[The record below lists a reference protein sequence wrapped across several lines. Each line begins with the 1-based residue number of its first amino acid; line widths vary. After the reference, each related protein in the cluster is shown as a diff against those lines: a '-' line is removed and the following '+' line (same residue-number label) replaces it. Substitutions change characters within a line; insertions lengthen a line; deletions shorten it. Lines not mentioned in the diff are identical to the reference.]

1 VISRE
6 LTKKYGLCQGG
17 ETPKAEKSPADFWAP
32 LRIQVREAVAKC
44 ADFCELS
51 NVLNDMGIELRIVER
66 GKRKGLSFRKGK
78 HKIPGYKLDRGLTYA
93 KISEKLT
100 INKSARLAEEQAKR
114 SAIEREKERQKTVMK
129 ALNMESIKQYLLNS
143 DLQEFLDKIMSFYDF
158 PAWHYHL
165 VPYEMVE
172 HNDGIR
178 LVLYTD
184 GLMRDIERG
193 IERNT
198 DSLPQDTGESYID
211 FYCNEDGDIKA
222 QVEFDPMNSHT
233 AGLSGTIN
241 PSGGDIM
248 ITVRDYVGTKES
260 HEQKMRQTPSTGT
273 QIEEEVVWES
283 QNDRSRIVDKAGEFI
298 LQKGVQGNV
307 VGGKPSWEWEDEDYF
322 KEFDVLK
329 SDDTYD
335 YLIIKKH
342 DGEIKYINQLGY
354 SLNTKQLSQLG
365 VTSGK
370 GMGGP
375 S

>member
-1 VISRE
+1 
-6 LTKKYGLCQGG
+6 
-17 ETPKAEKSPADFWAP
+17 
-32 LRIQVREAVAKC
+32 
-44 ADFCELS
+44 
-51 NVLNDMGIELRIVER
+51 
-66 GKRKGLSFRKGK
+66 
-78 HKIPGYKLDRGLTYA
+78 
-93 KISEKLT
+93 
-100 INKSARLAEEQAKR
+100 
-114 SAIEREKERQKTVMK
+114 
-129 ALNMESIKQYLLNS
+129 
-143 DLQEFLDKIMSFYDF
+143 
-158 PAWHYHL
+158 
-165 VPYEMVE
+165 
-172 HNDGIR
+172 
-178 LVLYTD
+178 
-184 GLMRDIERG
+184 
-193 IERNT
+193 
-198 DSLPQDTGESYID
+198 
-211 FYCNEDGDIKA
+211 
-222 QVEFDPMNSHT
+222 
-233 AGLSGTIN
+233 
-241 PSGGDIM
+241 M